1 MEQHRGRKIAVPHGK
16 KGVMMAKSKEIHAGA
31 KGKEPQPDVRDVGS
45 SHKKTEITTKKGDY
59 KMEMKTGFPGFDMK
73 AVSGD
78 VLKFMKFSLDTTFGS
93 VAKVQEFNE
102 KLVKDMIEIN
112 RKANADAEKMVNE
125 FIENGKKGVDEYK
138 KVVEEGFKKVEELMQ
153 PQQ

>member
-1 MEQHRGRKIAVPHGK
+1 
-16 KGVMMAKSKEIHAGA
+16 MAGSKETHAGA
-31 KGKEPQPDVRDVGS
+31 KGKGPQTDVRDVGS
-45 SHKKTEITTKKGDY
+45 VHGKTEITTRKGD
-59 KMEMKTGFPGFDMK
+59 KTMEMKTGFPGFDMK

-78 VLKFMKFSLDTTFGS
+78 VLKFMKFSLDTTFDS
-93 VAKVQEFNE
+93 VAKIQEFNE

-112 RKANADAEKMVNE
+112 RKVNSDTEKMVNE

-153 PQQ
+153 PKQ

>member
-1 MEQHRGRKIAVPHGK
+1 
-16 KGVMMAKSKEIHAGA
+16 
-31 KGKEPQPDVRDVGS
+31 
-45 SHKKTEITTKKGDY
+45 
-59 KMEMKTGFPGFDMK
+59 MEMKTGFLGFDMK